1 LSSNF
6 DLSDGFLFYKLKLIK
21 IKRKGYFGYNKG
33 ILGKDSK
40 EMKYAY
46 E

>member
-1 LSSNF
+1 M
-6 DLSDGFLFYKLKLIK
+6 GFFILRIETYRD
-21 IKRKGYFGYNKG
+21 KRKGYFGYNKG
-33 ILGKDSK
+33 ILGKDFK